1 MGVNISL
8 EESRRVDRPQWS
20 AGRAGDTGGTVSAT
34 RGAPMRPLDS
44 YARKGLWAAVV
55 WAVLLCYATFSH
67 QPPYQTDFADGPV
80 TSPAPSSW

>member
-1 MGVNISL
+1 
-8 EESRRVDRPQWS
+8 
-20 AGRAGDTGGTVSAT
+20 
-34 RGAPMRPLDS
+34 MRPLDS